1 MSMILD
7 LTKQPTYGSVMPSPP
22 SRASTLVSD
31 TSSEVDTLVVYVST
45 LALLWQNLKQFY
57 NENLSFSLSLENK
70 GSVARD
76 HLSNERTFLAW
87 VRTSFSVI
95 TCGIGNILFKS
106 SNIPFSSQTPTLSQ
120 FVCHPSAH
128 TAAATQLIEMNDTK
142 RKQTNVAKSVGMT
155 FIILGMLFVLFGASR
170 YLNSQAAMTKGMYPV
185 GRTTFA
191 LAAMTSIAVALVA
204 ASMVTVV
211 G

>member
-95 TCGIGNILFKS
+95 TCGI
-106 SNIPFSSQTPTLSQ
+106 
-120 FVCHPSAH
+120 
-128 TAAATQLIEMNDTK
+128 AATQLIEMNDTK